1 MSRLIQ
7 VTYISKAAREFDDA
21 TLGKLMRH
29 SRRKN
34 AQRDITG
41 LLVMQPPRFIQVL
54 EGAPEAV
61 HPLVDVIER
70 DTRHTDFEVISERA
84 IRDREFGCWRM
95 GCQVVA
101 ADAPLPELD
110 DRVKAILR
118 DSNPTGSDA
127 LTLLAALR
135 DLDQASACL

>member
-7 VTYISKAAREFDDA
+7 VTYISKSAQEFDDA

-29 SRRKN
+29 SRRNN
-34 AQRDITG
+34 ARRDITG

-54 EGAPEAV
+54 EGAPEVVRA
-61 HPLVDVIER
+61 LVEVIEC
-70 DTRHTDFEVISERA
+70 DTRHTNFEVVSERA

-101 ADAPLPELD
+101 ADAPLAELD

-118 DSNPTGSDA
+118 DSNPTSSDA
-127 LTLLAALR
+127 LTLLATLR
-135 DLDQASACL
+135 DLDQTSACL